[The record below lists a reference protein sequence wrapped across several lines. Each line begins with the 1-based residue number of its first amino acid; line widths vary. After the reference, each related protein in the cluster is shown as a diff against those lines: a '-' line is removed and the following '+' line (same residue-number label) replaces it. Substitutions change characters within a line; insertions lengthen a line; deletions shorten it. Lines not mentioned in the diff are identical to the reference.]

1 MREVKLFSLESACH
15 QSAVFLL
22 QGRRYRAWLIE
33 IRDSS
38 AVKPA
43 VQPAVQLALQQGR
56 VCERARKAGDAW
68 VLDCVSTNL
77 APAFDEQISDNFL
90 WYLQFWLK

>member
-1 MREVKLFSLESACH
+1 MREVKLFSLESACD
-15 QSAVFLL
+15 QSAMLLL

-33 IRDSS
+33 TCDSAAVKP

-56 VCERARKAGDAW
+56 VCERARKADDAW
-68 VLDCVSTNL
+68 VLDCVST
-77 APAFDEQISDNFL
+77 FIQSISGL
-90 WYLQFWLK
+90 